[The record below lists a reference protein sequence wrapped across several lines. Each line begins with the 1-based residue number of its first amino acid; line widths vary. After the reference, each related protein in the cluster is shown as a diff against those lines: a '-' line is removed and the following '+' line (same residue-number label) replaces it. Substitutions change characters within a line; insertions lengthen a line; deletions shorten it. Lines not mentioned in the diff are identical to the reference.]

1 MKREIACPEI
11 FPPNIRQGILITVFV
26 LFMAPSWFPGAGI
39 AGQVADARPP
49 VVEQPSIIRVN
60 TNLVTVPVSVMDS
73 SGRAVGN
80 LGIQDFVIEE
90 DGRPETI
97 SKMAEEGQSFLR
109 LALLF
114 DLSGSTNS
122 RFHFEQQ
129 AAKRF
134 VERIWRPGD
143 SAGVVTFS
151 VSPKI
156 HLRDSGSLT
165 DIIGAL
171 SALEPTENPTSFFD
185 AIVLSAKMLGQ
196 SAGTETRRAIIAIS
210 DGEDNKS
217 KNNLQQA
224 LNEMHRSDAVF
235 YSINPAGASTRLNE
249 ISSKGQADMS
259 SLATETGGSAFI
271 SDGSEDLADVFD
283 RIMSE
288 LRAQYLLSYYSTN
301 SILDGKYRRISVSVP
316 GRQGLLVRSRRGYLA
331 EDRKYPP
338 RGL

>member
-1 MKREIACPEI
+1 MT
-11 FPPNIRQGILITVFV
+11 QGIVCPKIIPSHIWRGIWITVFV
-26 LFMAPSWFPGAGI
+26 FSMTARGFPGAGTT
-39 AGQVADARPP
+39 GQVAEASPP
-49 VVEQPSIIRVN
+49 VHEPSSIIRVN

-73 SGRAVGN
+73 SGRAVEN
-80 LGIQDFVIEE
+80 LGVQDFAIEE

-97 SKMAEEGQSFLR
+97 SRMAEEGQSFLR
-109 LALLF
+109 LVLLF

-129 AAKRF
+129 AAKHF

-143 SAGVVTFS
+143 TVGVVTFS
-151 VSPKI
+151 VSPRI
-156 HLRDSGSLT
+156 HLREADSLEE
-165 DIIGAL
+165 ILRVL
-171 SALEPTENPTSFFD
+171 SGLEPTENPTTFFD
-185 AIVLSAKMLGQ
+185 AVILSAKLLGQ

-224 LNEMHRSDAVF
+224 LNEIHRSDAVF

-249 ISSKGQADMS
+249 ISNKGQADMS
-259 SLATETGGSAFI
+259 LLATETGGSAFI
-271 SDGSEDLADVFD
+271 SDGSGNLGDVFD

-288 LRAQYLLSYYSTN
+288 LRAQYLLTYYSTN

-316 GRQGLLVRSRRGYLA
+316 GRKGLRVQSRRGYFA
-331 EDRKYPP
+331 VDRKYHP
-338 RGL
+338 RL